1 MSQWL
6 DERLNISRLND
17 KFLRKAFPVHHSYF
31 LGEITLFSLIVL
43 LLTGALLALFYE
55 PSQRLV
61 ANPLDPGGTE
71 VPAAYAS
78 VLKINALPYGDM
90 LRRIHHWMANIMMGA
105 AVLHMMRVYFTG
117 SYKKPREINWWLGV
131 LLLVFTALTAL
142 TGYSLPYDNYAF
154 TTLKVIVGIAGSIPW
169 VGGYISELAFAGV
182 FPGEG
187 LIPRMYG
194 YHIMLLPA
202 VLLGLTAAHMLIMIK
217 QKHTQP
223 GYAKRLAYKKIV
235 GVPLLTQQSYLMV
248 MLGVLLIGIVM
259 LFSAFIP
266 VHPVEHYGPP
276 SNQTPSIKPD
286 WYFLWIFGIL
296 AILPST
302 LEFHVLGGTFN
313 SEFLGGVVGAGLI
326 VMLFLAV
333 PLLDR
338 SAGKEMHYYSEN
350 PTDHPVRLA
359 AGVAMLAL
367 LIVWSVAG
375 YKPEIVGAGLLTNEN
390 ANPFFWIAS
399 LIIPALSYF
408 ATLGIVRGIRALRTA
423 DERDQQRASAADD

>member
-202 VLLGLTAAHMLIMIK
+202 VLLGL
-217 QKHTQP
+217 
-223 GYAKRLAYKKIV
+223 V
-235 GVPLLTQQSYLMV
+235 
-248 MLGVLLIGIVM
+248 
-259 LFSAFIP
+259 
-266 VHPVEHYGPP
+266 
-276 SNQTPSIKPD
+276 
-286 WYFLWIFGIL
+286 
-296 AILPST
+296 
-302 LEFHVLGGTFN
+302 
-313 SEFLGGVVGAGLI
+313 
-326 VMLFLAV
+326 
-333 PLLDR
+333 
-338 SAGKEMHYYSEN
+338 
-350 PTDHPVRLA
+350 
-359 AGVAMLAL
+359 
-367 LIVWSVAG
+367 
-375 YKPEIVGAGLLTNEN
+375 
-390 ANPFFWIAS
+390 
-399 LIIPALSYF
+399 
-408 ATLGIVRGIRALRTA
+408 
-423 DERDQQRASAADD
+423 